1 LAPSRR
7 VTLIP
12 RDANQAARM
21 AFKRPASVGEVHYA
35 ADPADI
41 IREWAAIRNDAN
53 LGIAMGRCSGW
64 IFGLHNDARALL

>member
-1 LAPSRR
+1 
-7 VTLIP
+7 
-12 RDANQAARM
+12 M